1 MANYESVSYLR
12 EQKQENLKNKK
23 VLVRVDFNVPL
34 DENLQ
39 VSDDTRIIKALDTIK
54 YLLSAECILI
64 LMSHLGRPKGKVVE
78 KMRMDPVGKY
88 LANLLKKEV
97 IKLDDCIGDNVTSAV
112 SKSKPGDIIL
122 LENLRFHEEEEKN
135 DSDFA
140 QKLAS
145 IADIYVNDAFGA
157 AHRAHAS
164 TAGIIKYLP
173 SFAGFLME
181 REVKSLNKLLTNPE
195 KPFVA
200 IIGGAKV
207 SGKIEVLESLVKV
220 CDVLLIGGGM
230 AYTFLAA
237 KGYNVGKSILEKDLI
252 DYVKKINEEAEEQNT
267 EIVIPIDSIMARE
280 FKEDAKSLNLPTDK
294 IESDMIGMDI
304 GESTVELF
312 KKKIENAKTI
322 FWNGPLGVFEMEKFS
337 KGTNQIAQKIASL
350 GNDVF
355 SVIGGGD
362 SIAAINKIGLSDKIS
377 HISTGGGA
385 SLEFLAGKNLPGLE
399 ALKGKEHNKE

>member
-1 MANYESVSYLR
+1 MANYESISYLR
-12 EQKQENLKNKK
+12 EQKKENLKNKK

-54 YLLSAECILI
+54 YLLSAECTLI
-64 LMSHLGRPKGKVVE
+64 LMSHLGRPKGKVVD

-88 LANLLKKEV
+88 LGNLLKKEV
-97 IKLDDCIGDNVTSAV
+97 IKLNDCIGDNVSSAV
-112 SKSKPGDIIL
+112 LGSKPGDIIL

-135 DSDFA
+135 DSNFA

-164 TAGIIKYLP
+164 TAGITKYLA

-181 REVKSLNKLLTNPE
+181 KEIKSLNKLLTNPE

-207 SGKIEVLESLVKV
+207 SGKIEVLGRLVKV

-237 KGYNVGKSILEKDLI
+237 RGYNVGKSILEKDLI
-252 DYVKKINEEAEEQNT
+252 DYVKRINKEAEEQNT
-267 EIVIPIDSIMARE
+267 DIVIPIDSIMARE
-280 FKEDAKSLNLPTDK
+280 FKEDAESFNLPSDK

-312 KKKIENAKTI
+312 KQKIENAKTI

-337 KGTNQIAQKIASL
+337 KGTNQIAKKIASL
-350 GNDVF
+350 GNNVF

-385 SLEFLAGKNLPGLE
+385 SLEYLGGKDLPGLE
-399 ALKGKEHNKE
+399 ALKKNREL

>member
-1 MANYESVSYLR
+1 MANYESLSYLK
-12 EQKQENLKNKK
+12 EQKKENLKNKK

-34 DENLQ
+34 DANLH

-54 YLLSAECILI
+54 YLLSAECTLILI
-64 LMSHLGRPKGKVVE
+64 SHLGRPKGKVVD

-88 LANLLKKEV
+88 LANLLNKEV
-97 IKLDDCIGDNVTSAV
+97 IKLDDCIGDDVASVV
-112 SKSKPGDIIL
+112 SESKPCDIIL

-135 DSDFA
+135 DSNFA

-164 TAGIIKYLP
+164 TAGITKYLP
-173 SFAGFLME
+173 SFAGFLIE
-181 REVKSLNKLLTNPE
+181 KEVKSLNKLLTDPE

-207 SGKIEVLESLVKV
+207 SGKIEVLERLVKI
-220 CDVLLIGGGM
+220 CDILLIGGGM

-237 KGYNVGKSILEKDLI
+237 RGYNVGKSILEKDLI
-252 DYVKKINEEAEEQNT
+252 GYVKKINKEAEKQNT
-267 EIVIPIDSIMARE
+267 EIVIPIDSIMSRE
-280 FKEDAKSLNLPTDK
+280 FKEDAESFNMPTDK
-294 IESDMIGMDI
+294 MESDMIGMDI

-312 KKKIENAKTI
+312 EQKIENAKTI

-350 GNDVF
+350 DNNVF

-385 SLEFLAGKNLPGLE
+385 SLEYLGGKELPGLE
-399 ALKGKEHNKE
+399 VLKKNKKL